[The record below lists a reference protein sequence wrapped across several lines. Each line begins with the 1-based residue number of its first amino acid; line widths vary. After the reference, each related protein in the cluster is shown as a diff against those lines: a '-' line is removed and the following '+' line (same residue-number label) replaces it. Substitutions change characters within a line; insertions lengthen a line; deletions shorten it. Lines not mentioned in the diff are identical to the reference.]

1 MNYYGLC
8 GKEEKKYLPLA
19 PRIGNLS
26 ICLSGSGTA
35 RRPDSLQ
42 RMAQL
47 VHRQGINHAEV
58 YSPDLQFIPGA
69 LTGPTA
75 GTLVTEDTLEADLY
89 EN

>member
-8 GKEEKKYLPLA
+8 GKEEKKNFPLA
-19 PRIGNLS
+19 PRVGNLS

-47 VHRQGINHAEV
+47 VHRQGVNHVEV
-58 YSPDLQFIPGA
+58 YAPDLQFVPGA

-75 GTLVTEDTLEADLY
+75 GTLVT
-89 EN
+89 